1 VPASLP
7 SSRRVRPGGTGWA
20 GTPAHSTTRRWEMH
34 GGQEPDTTLTV
45 GPATPGQVAGRRPKV
60 LVLGDVLVDIWLS
73 GSSRRLCREA
83 PAPVVEVERTTT
95 APGGAGNTAANLAAL
110 GAAVTLLAVT
120 GDDAAGTALRAAL
133 TERGVDVRGLVS
145 APGGRTM
152 TKSRLVCGDQLL
164 ARFDDGDAAEPPA
177 AATRELADHLA
188 DLVGAHDA
196 LLVCDY
202 GLGAAGPPLRDAVA
216 ALRDEVPLLVVD
228 SHDPA
233 EWANTRPDVVTPNAQ
248 EAASLVGGAG
258 RERRLADFRRHRDR
272 ILRRTGA
279 GAVVVTLDR
288 DGSVLFSHTHPEHR
302 TWARPV
308 PDCRAAGAG
317 DTYVAAMTAALASGL
332 PLTGGMELA
341 QAAADV
347 VVARPGTCVCGSEQL
362 ANRLGDRGGEPV
374 GRDQLAAVVRR
385 HRETGR
391 RIVFTNGCFDVLH
404 RGHVAYLAQ
413 AKQLGDV
420 LVVAVNS
427 DASVS
432 RLKGPD
438 RPVNPENDR
447 AAVVAGLSCVD
458 HVTVF
463 DGDTPVELLRLLRPD
478 VYAKGGD
485 YTPEMLPETPV
496 VRGYGGEVRLLD
508 YVPDR
513 STTAMITRIRRNA
526 ERVVD

>member
-1 VPASLP
+1 ML
-7 SSRRVRPGGTGWA
+7 W
-20 GTPAHSTTRRWEMH
+20 
-34 GGQEPDTTLTV
+34 GQEPDTTLTV
-45 GPATPGQVAGRRPKV
+45 GPTTPGLLAGRRPRV
-60 LVLGDVLVDIWLS
+60 LVLGDVLVDVWLS
-73 GSSRRLCREA
+73 GTSRRLCREA

-110 GAAVTLLAVT
+110 GAAATLLAVT
-120 GDDAAGTALRAAL
+120 GDDPAGRALRAAL
-133 TERGVDVRGLVS
+133 TDRGVNVRDLVS

-152 TKSRLVCGDQLL
+152 TKSRLICGDQLL
-164 ARFDDGDAAEPPA
+164 ARFDDGDQADPPA
-177 AATRELADHLA
+177 ATTRELASLLA
-188 DLVGAHDA
+188 DLVPDHDA

-202 GLGAAGPPLRDAVA
+202 GLGVAGPPLRDAVA
-216 ALRDEVPLLVVD
+216 ALREEVPLLIVD

-233 EWANTRPDVVTPNAQ
+233 EWAATRPDVVTPNAQ
-248 EAASLVGGAG
+248 EAASLLGAG
-258 RERRLADFRRHRDR
+258 GRGRRLAHLQRHRDR
-272 ILRRTGA
+272 ILRRTRA

-317 DTYVAAMTAALASGL
+317 DTYVAALTAGLASGL

-347 VVARPGTCVCGSEQL
+347 VVAQPGTCVCGPDQL
-362 ANRLGDRGGEPV
+362 ASRLGDREGEPV
-374 GRDQLAAVVRR
+374 GREQLAAVVRR
-385 HRETGR
+385 HRDTGR

-404 RGHVAYLAQ
+404 RGHLAYLAQ

-427 DASVS
+427 DASVA

-513 STTAMITRIRRNA
+513 STTALITRIRANA
-526 ERVVD
+526 DRVVD